1 MSGSGSAPPLM
12 ERSLARATAL
22 MTFGTVLSRAT
33 GLLRIAAITA
43 ALGIVESGR
52 LTDTYNLANTAPNI
66 IYELV
71 LGGVLTSV
79 FVPVFVELLEKEG
92 RERTWQVASAVINV
106 AMVILTAVT
115 AIGVLAAP
123 LIARL
128 YSGRLEGEAAALQ
141 HDILTFLL
149 RLFIPQIIFYG
160 LAAITAG
167 LLQAHRRFGAPM
179 YTPVLNNLTVIA
191 AFVAFHALYER
202 VGFESVS
209 TSQLLLIGLGT
220 TAGVALMA
228 LAQLPFLRGLGRY
241 RFTFTLSHPSVKK
254 LARLSVYVIGYVVTN
269 VLGYLIVQYLANA
282 QEGGYSAYVAAFTF
296 FMLPHGLFAVSVITA
311 LLPGM
316 SRHAANG
323 DLDALR
329 ARLSTGVRATI
340 LLILPA
346 AVGLFVLGEPII
358 RFLLENG
365 VMSPRSTELVASVLR
380 YFVVGLVPFSLYQLF
395 RQTFNALQDTK
406 TPFLINC
413 ASVALNTAVNVPM
426 FAWLGVRGLAAGHAL
441 AYSFGVALQAW
452 LLRRRIGGLDG
463 SRVARSAA
471 RIATAAAG
479 MGVLVWALAA
489 ASERL
494 AGPAGL
500 LGDLVVVALPVAA
513 GAGAFLALAHLLGVE
528 ELGFVWGLVRRRAG
542 STPETARP
550 I

>member
-1 MSGSGSAPPLM
+1 MHRP
-12 ERSLARATAL
+12 LARATAL
-22 MTFGTVLSRAT
+22 MTFGTLLSRAT
-33 GLLRIAAITA
+33 GLLRIAAMTA

-106 AMVILTAVT
+106 ALVLLTAVT
-115 AIGVLAAP
+115 ALGIAAAP
-123 LIARL
+123 WIARL
-128 YSGRLEGEAAALQ
+128 YASRLEGQAAELQ

-191 AFVAFHALYER
+191 AFLVFRHFYER
-202 VGFESVS
+202 VTFEGVT
-209 TSQLLLIGLGT
+209 TSQLLVIGIGT

-241 RFTFTLSHPSVKK
+241 RLTFALGHPSVKK
-254 LARLSVYVIGYVVTN
+254 LARLSVYVIGYVITN

-282 QEGGYSAYVAAFTF
+282 QQGGYSAYVAAFTF

-316 SRHAANG
+316 SQHAANH
-323 DLDALR
+323 DLGALR
-329 ARLSTGVRATI
+329 ERLSTGVRATF

-365 VMSPRSTELVASVLR
+365 VMSPTSTELVASVLR
-380 YFVVGLVPFSLYQLF
+380 YFVIGLVPFSLYQFF

-413 ASVALNTAVNVPM
+413 ASVALNTAVNIPM
-426 FAWLGVRGLAAGHAL
+426 FAWLGVEGLAAGHAI
-441 AYSFGVALQAW
+441 AYTFGVAVQAW

-463 SRVARSAA
+463 TRVVRSAA
-471 RIATAAAG
+471 RIAGAAAG
-479 MGVLVWALAA
+479 MGLLVWAVSAA
-489 ASERL
+489 GQGML
-494 AGPAGL
+494 DPAGP
-500 LGDLVVVALPVAA
+500 LGDLALVVLTV
-513 GAGAFLALAHLLGVE
+513 GTGISGYLALAHLLRVE
-528 ELGFVWGLVRRRAG
+528 ELGFVWALVRRRAAG
-542 STPETARP
+542 STPEGPQP